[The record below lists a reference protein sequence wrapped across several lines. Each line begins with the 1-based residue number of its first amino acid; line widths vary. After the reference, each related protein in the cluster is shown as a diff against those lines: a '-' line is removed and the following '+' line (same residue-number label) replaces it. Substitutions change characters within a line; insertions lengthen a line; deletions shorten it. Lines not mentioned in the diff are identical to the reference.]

1 MSEPII
7 FIKDLLEV
15 NQDKS
20 QELVNNVNDGLV
32 NLINSIIKKEI
43 PENKNLNE
51 IIDIVKIFLDFNNQ
65 QKGKG
70 FKILT
75 PLNKGWKY

>member
-75 PLNKGWKY
+75 PLNKG

>member
-1 MSEPII
+1 MSEPIV

-65 QKGKG
+65 QKSKG

>member
-1 MSEPII
+1 MSEPIV
-7 FIKDLLEV
+7 FIKDLFEV
-15 NQDKS
+15 NQDKN

-32 NLINSIIKKEI
+32 NLINSIIKNEI

-65 QKGKG
+65 QKSKG

-75 PLNKGWKY
+75 PLNKG

>member
-1 MSEPII
+1 MSEPIV

-75 PLNKGWKY
+75 PLNKG

>member
-1 MSEPII
+1 MSEPIV

-51 IIDIVKIFLDFNNQ
+51 IIDIVKIFPDFNNQ
-65 QKGKG
+65 QKSKG

-75 PLNKGWKY
+75 PLNKG

>member
-1 MSEPII
+1 MSEPIV

-65 QKGKG
+65 QKSKG

-75 PLNKGWKY
+75 PLNKG

>member
-1 MSEPII
+1 M
-7 FIKDLLEV
+7 
-15 NQDKS
+15 
-20 QELVNNVNDGLV
+20 V
-32 NLINSIIKKEI
+32 NLINSIIKKEV
-43 PENKNLNE
+43 PENENLNE